1 MTVLKN
7 EIENF
12 QIYISLVNLFDVRIE
27 QEVINY
33 LYEFLFDDFL
43 LSFNIF

>member
-1 MTVLKN
+1 MKIFKN
-7 EIENF
+7 EIENT
-12 QIYISLVNLFDVRIE
+12 QKDISVSNLFDVRIE

-33 LYEFLFDDFL
+33 LYKFLFDDFL

>member
-12 QIYISLVNLFDVRIE
+12 QINISLANLFDVRIE

-33 LYEFLFDDFL
+33 LYKFLFDDFL

>member
-12 QIYISLVNLFDVRIE
+12 QTNISLVNLFDVRIE

>member
-7 EIENF
+7 EIENT
-12 QIYISLVNLFDVRIE
+12 QKDISVSNLFDVKIE

>member
-1 MTVLKN
+1 MKVLNN

-12 QIYISLVNLFDVRIE
+12 QINISVSNLFEVKIE

-33 LYEFLFDDFL
+33 LYKFLFDDFL

>member
-1 MTVLKN
+1 MKIFKN
-7 EIENF
+7 EIENT
-12 QIYISLVNLFDVRIE
+12 QKDISVSNLFDVKIE